1 MATDNLYR
9 SIHGKLRRIYV
20 KRVHPAPV
28 PPWRLGNFQCIV
40 TCRRQKSRFPN
51 TERAFR
57 NGRRIPDHSFTL
69 ERRISERGISVEV
82 LIYRGEDDAGW
93 LLEVVDHAGGSTVW
107 NEPFASDR
115 AALDEALQT
124 IAREGISSF
133 AEDEPQTLH

>member
-1 MATDNLYR
+1 MDEEFR
-9 SIHGKLRRIYV
+9 IIHS
-20 KRVHPAPV
+20 P
-28 PPWRLGNFQCIV
+28 
-40 TCRRQKSRFPN
+40 
-51 TERAFR
+51 
-57 NGRRIPDHSFTL
+57 L

-107 NEPFASDR
+107 NGAFASDQ
-115 AALDEALQT
+115 AALDEALRT